1 MGVTAGSHGRVAC
14 AIGPIPPGRASEGN
28 TLDLGPGV
36 IVELAHTYHGLSVKI
51 HHHAAVPV
59 SPVPH
64 DLARM
69 IEDVLF
75 ESLGFRRRLFEHDQ

>member
-1 MGVTAGSHGRVAC
+1 MTAGCHGRAAC
-14 AIGPIPPGRASEGN
+14 VTGSIPPGRASEGN

-59 SPVPH
+59 STVPD
-64 DLARM
+64 DLARV
-69 IEDVLF
+69 IEHVLF